1 MNTLAQHSFSMFGAT
16 FSRPSQA
23 QPRFDV
29 KKSAL
34 LALVLGVHV
43 AVIIGL
49 MQTTSEVVIPEIQ
62 PPIVMRMVLPE
73 EQVAPKQ
80 PEPIKPAVLPKPEV
94 KPVPQKP
101 VEKKVE
107 PVKPVAQP
115 VPIVS
120 APAAA
125 SEQAVVDN
133 TPAKH
138 SEVKDAHEEPVAETR
153 QAAPAVVKEEPV
165 VVPVSPP
172 RFDADYLDNPAPSY
186 PSLSRRLGEQGKVML
201 KVYVDVNGM
210 PTKIEL
216 QKTSGFERLDNSA
229 METVK
234 QWKFMPAK
242 QGGQS
247 IAAWV
252 IVPIKFNVK
261 S

>member
-1 MNTLAQHSFSMFGAT
+1 MNTMAQHSMSMLGAT
-16 FSRPSQA
+16 FNRPSHA

-29 KKSAL
+29 KKSVL
-34 LALVLGVHV
+34 LASVLGVHL
-43 AVIIGL
+43 AVIVGL
-49 MQTTSEVVIPEIQ
+49 MQSKSEEVIPEIQ
-62 PPIVMRMVLPE
+62 PPIVMHMVLPE
-73 EQVAPKQ
+73 EHAAPKQ
-80 PEPIKPAVLPKPEV
+80 PEPIKPAVLPRPEV
-94 KPVPQKP
+94 KPTPQKP
-101 VEKKVE
+101 VEKKVD
-107 PVKPVAQP
+107 PIKSVAQP
-115 VPIVS
+115 VPVVN

-125 SEQAVVDN
+125 SEHAVVDN

-138 SEVKDAHEEPVAETR
+138 GEVKDAHEESVVETHQAE
-153 QAAPAVVKEEPV
+153 PAIVKEEPA

-210 PTKIEL
+210 PAKIEL

-252 IVPIKFNVK
+252 MVPIKFNVK